1 LADILASY
9 SSLPSLDWESP
20 PHWCKIGIQ
29 THLGAK
35 EVGMNSEALE
45 TRLTDLEN
53 EVASLGRIKSQVS
66 RLKGQLK
73 RQREQ
78 IQRFQDVE
86 EIERLQKA
94 YGYYLE
100 HWMSQEVIDCFA
112 EGEGVELRL
121 YEGTWLGK
129 DGVKRYF
136 TRHEK
141 ADPESLHQVMQLSGV
156 VTPDSGGKTA
166 RGRWYSFGA
175 VAAPIGGGIRQF
187 YMNGIYE
194 CVYLKQD
201 GKWKIQ
207 KLHYSLS
214 YSATPGGGWVG
225 PERVA
230 AVDPKAQM
238 NPPLFDQPPA
248 DFDTKYPSG
257 YIFPFHFVH
266 PVTGQKTT
274 EDSRNASLKLRPN
287 RFARSAQ
294 KPG

>member
-1 LADILASY
+1 
-9 SSLPSLDWESP
+9 
-20 PHWCKIGIQ
+20 
-29 THLGAK
+29 
-35 EVGMNSEALE
+35 MNSQALE
-45 TRLTDLEN
+45 TRLKDLEN
-53 EVASLGRIKSQVS
+53 ELAAFEKIKTQVT

-73 RQREQ
+73 RQRVQ
-78 IQRFQDVE
+78 IQGFRDIE

-94 YGYYLE
+94 FGYYLE
-100 HWMSQEVIDCFA
+100 LWMSEEVIDCFA
-112 EGEGVELRL
+112 DGEGVELKL

-129 DGVKRYF
+129 EGVSRYF
-136 TRHEK
+136 TRSEK
-141 ADPESLHQVMQLSGV
+141 ADPESLHQVMQLSGI
-156 VTPDSGGKTA
+156 VTLDSGGKTA

-194 CVYLKQD
+194 CTYLKQD
-201 GKWKIQ
+201 NKWKIQ

-214 YSATPGGGWVG
+214 YSATPGGGWVS

-230 AVDPKAQM
+230 AVDPHAQM
-238 NPPLFDQPPA
+238 NPPRFDQPPA

-274 EDSRNASLKLRPN
+274 EDSRNTGLKLRPN
-287 RFARSAQ
+287 RFAHSDQ
-294 KPG
+294 KPK